1 MIGWC
6 SLQLEWYN
14 LLHREEIATIA
25 FAVPSPVHH
34 FHSSWFATLIKSLQT
49 MPFALP
55 HCHTYRTHV
64 YPSNIPMYSTLFS
77 GRIAQ
82 IVFVAQ
88 SFKSGR
94 IDQSGAI
101 YRAMNSSAALCSPFN
116 KYPVR
121 RSSVQRELCFTE
133 NFVQPDTPPPA
144 CLLHSHH
151 PPPPVI
157 LQDIQRAHLSKNR
170 RYDPK
175 NNYCYL
181 SQTTSIGDLSV
192 CLCLSVGC
200 ALFTNIYPPPR

>member
-1 MIGWC
+1 MMLFAIGMIQSSPPGRNCNDRFCCPFTCAPFSFFLICNADKIAPNNALC
-6 SLQLEWYN
+6 STSLSYI
-14 LLHREEIATIA
+14 HDTR
-25 FAVPSPVHH
+25 VP
-34 FHSSWFATLIKSLQT
+34 LK
-49 MPFALP
+49 
-55 HCHTYRTHV
+55 HTK
-64 YPSNIPMYSTLFS
+64 MYSTLFS

-88 SFKSGR
+88 YFKSGR
-94 IDQSGAI
+94 IDQSGSI
-101 YRAMNSSAALCSPFN
+101 YPAMNSSAALCSPFN

-157 LQDIQRAHLSKNR
+157 LQDIQKAHLSKNR

-200 ALFTNIYPPPR
+200 ALFPPPR

>member
-1 MIGWC
+1 
-6 SLQLEWYN
+6 
-14 LLHREEIATIA
+14 
-25 FAVPSPVHH
+25 
-34 FHSSWFATLIKSLQT
+34 

-64 YPSNIPMYSTLFS
+64 YPSNVPMYSTLFS

-88 SFKSGR
+88 CFKSGR

-101 YRAMNSSAALCSPFN
+101 YPAMNSSAALCSPFN

-144 CLLHSHH
+144 CLLHSHP

-157 LQDIQRAHLSKNR
+157 LQYMTFKKLTRPKIDDMISCQQNFTCLATFLP
-170 RYDPK
+170 PK
-175 NNYCYL
+175 NVMTYDCISYCH
-181 SQTTSIGDLSV
+181 Q
-192 CLCLSVGC
+192 
-200 ALFTNIYPPPR
+200 